1 MDARSIF
8 LKYSWAVNLALLLAL
23 AFLSAGSINRHFA
36 QIVKESTKEAPSLTV
51 SVNNTGKSN
60 YRPRQESVVS
70 RDIFKAAVDSGA
82 DILDASLSEGDTSDV
97 QETNL
102 RLDLKGVVFFGDES
116 DLNFVTIINLMDQTT
131 GLYKNGDNVTDDAA
145 LSKIEY
151 NRVLLA
157 RKNGS
162 IEELRLNDP
171 NAKGP
176 KKGRNKKRSKLDTDE
191 DKEEMLK
198 NIKARRRRRENATSS
213 VNIEVKIEKIS
224 ETEYKIAKSA
234 IDDALSNMNSIVT
247 QARVIPNFVGSGDER
262 VVDGFRIYRIQPN
275 SIFQYLGLNNGD
287 VINSINGQPMDSV
300 SKGLELFGSLKSE
313 TSFTL
318 EITRK
323 KKPLEMHYEVE

>member
-8 LKYSWAVNLALLLAL
+8 LKYSWAINLVLLLAL
-23 AFLSAGSINRHFA
+23 AFFSAAGINRYFA
-36 QIVKESTKEAPSLTV
+36 GKVEDGKKSM
-51 SVNNTGKSN
+51 SVNTVDPVTSNKNN

-70 RDIFKAAVDSGA
+70 RDIFKAADESGF
-82 DILDASLSEGDTSDV
+82 DLSDASLSEGDTSDV

-102 RLDLKGVVFFGDES
+102 RLNLKGVVFYGDDS
-116 DLNFVTIINLMDQTT
+116 GFNFATIINLIDQKT
-131 GLYKNGDNVTDDAA
+131 GLFKNGDNVTDDAA
-145 LSKIEY
+145 LHKIEY
-151 NRVLLA
+151 DRVLLA
-157 RKNGS
+157 RKNGT
-162 IEELRLNDP
+162 IEELRLDDVDM
-171 NAKGP
+171 KGP
-176 KKGRNKKRSKLDTDE
+176 KRGGKKERKNMDDPNEREKMLNGIKDRRNRRKKGADAADLDG
-191 DKEEMLK
+191 
-198 NIKARRRRRENATSS
+198 
-213 VNIEVKIEKIS
+213 KIEKIS
-224 ETEYKIAKSA
+224 DTEYKIAKSA

-247 QARVIPNFVGSGDER
+247 QARVIPNFVGTGDER

-323 KKPLEMHYEVE
+323 KNPLEMHYEVE